1 MTQADLAAVLQ
12 TVAGRS
18 YAKELARWVHG
29 TAELPLQPLLEQH
42 GVHVLKEPAALAQA
56 LGLRVTERT
65 GIKIKVVLRGGAAE
79 QAGFSAGDEWLG
91 LTVGAG
97 KATTRWRLNKLDD
110 VLLYAGT
117 ATKVSACVARDQRL
131 LELPLAMP
139 RGATSWRLLPRDT
152 PLLGRWLNAP

>member
-1 MTQADLAAVLQ
+1 MAETAPPKPAFAP
-12 TVAGRS
+12 TRS
-18 YAKELARWVHG
+18 
-29 TAELPLQPLLEQH
+29 LPLP
-42 GVHVLKEPAALAQA
+42 
-56 LGLRVTERT
+56 
-65 GIKIKVVLRGGAAE
+65 GGAKLVFCSGVTARGSAAE
-79 QAGFSAGDEWLG
+79 TAGLAAGDEWLG